1 MHLAL
6 SLLLRHDGRALELGL
21 LLFLLKAR
29 AHAVE
34 AGLNLVTD
42 LVGGL
47 TRPVQ
52 GLDPAGGLLLTINV
66 ALELILDQ
74 VGLHED
80 GADGHL
86 EEVSDD
92 PEDENIGPHQ
102 QHRVPA
108 CALKQVALSVRLDV
122 AVPVHGHEGGTTQEA
137 CHRDQQDGGRLGG
150 ALLAEVP
157 PEGGVAGQDDVQLD
171 HAGEGQEDQ
180 GRLLARGGHA
190 IVRGGLE
197 RRLGVKLRPL
207 KPQIRADEG
216 HQQHV
221 AHNAHHGNGE
231 GNRQILGH
239 VPVQGVVRAVHRVV
253 GGGND
258 GGVVEHG
265 NQHQD
270 PGGDLEVKDE
280 DGKEEEAQDEHGGGH
295 AVDDVHLQAAEDLAG
310 AHDGND
316 DGADTLP
323 GQDDICSTLGSRCGT
338 SDGNTDVGLLQGGSI
353 VHTITC
359 HTNQAPL
366 GLQC

>member
-1 MHLAL
+1 MSALAL
-6 SLLLRHDGRALELGL
+6 
-21 LLFLLKAR
+21 
-29 AHAVE
+29 
-34 AGLNLVTD
+34 
-42 LVGGL
+42 
-47 TRPVQ
+47 
-52 GLDPAGGLLLTINV
+52 V
-66 ALELILDQ
+66 ASIGDATHTQTPSPPLDQ
-74 VGLHED
+74 
-80 GADGHL
+80 A
-86 EEVSDD
+86 
-92 PEDENIGPHQ
+92 
-102 QHRVPA
+102 RT

-180 GRLLARGGHA
+180 GRLLQGSSSTEGKHTVSRGARCKMLCAFLSTIMHSHMDG
-190 IVRGGLE
+190 
-197 RRLGVKLRPL
+197 
-207 KPQIRADEG
+207 RASTY
-216 HQQHV
+216 
-221 AHNAHHGNGE
+221 
-231 GNRQILGH
+231 
-239 VPVQGVVRAVHRVV
+239 RVV

-316 DGADTLP
+316 DGADTLLQAHRAP
-323 GQDDICSTLGSRCGT
+323 ARQDIRQPSR
-338 SDGNTDVGLLQGGSI
+338 VQGEG
-353 VHTITC
+353 C
-359 HTNQAPL
+359 EAQEGPL
-366 GLQC
+366 GMQGERAADADNG